1 MTPSIALVLAVLVLV
16 IILFVTDAVRVDVVG
31 LLMMVL
37 LPLLGLVTP
46 QQAIGGL
53 GSSAVVSIIGV
64 IILGAGME
72 KTGAMRALSRVIL
85 KYAGKSEQRV
95 VILIASSV
103 ATISAFMQNI
113 GAAALFLPAARRI
126 SRQTGIPCSRILL
139 PMAYCA
145 IIGGCLTMV
154 GSSPLIMLNDIITL
168 DGEKLAP
175 FSMFSVTPIGLC
187 LVGAALLYFG
197 LLGKYILPPAA
208 GQDQSGPLSGL
219 LDKTYHDVG
228 GLFEMRVPKYFTG
241 AVPLSALGLRPSYYT
256 SVVAICR
263 NGTGKHIIGPVADDE
278 IHPGDHIAV
287 VGPRHFVETLACDLC
302 WELLPELSTFA
313 EVLAPDNAGI
323 VEALVTPRSE
333 LVGKTIHDF
342 GLRRNYHISPLALFR
357 DDKLILE
364 NLQAQKFQAGDAL
377 LLHGAWT
384 RFHQLQERPDL
395 LVFTE
400 PILGEVLRVDKAKY
414 ASIISLTVLLSI
426 LVLNV
431 SLPIALLGGSLAMIL
446 ARVISVDEAYQAVDW
461 MSVFLLGGLIPLGLA
476 FENTGAAK
484 FLADHATMWL
494 GAPSFPVLLV
504 VIALLTSFFTLFTS
518 NVGATVLMV
527 PLAMNMAADAGA
539 DPRVAALAV
548 ALAAS
553 NTFILPTHQV
563 NALVMR
569 PGGFRAAD
577 YIRAGSGMSVIY
589 LAVMI
594 GGLILFAGG

>member
-154 GSSPLIMLNDIITL
+154 GSSPLIMLNDIMTL

-278 IHPGDHIAV
+278 LHPGDHIAV

-302 WELLPELSTFA
+302 WELLPELFTFA
-313 EVLAPDNAGI
+313 EI
-323 VEALVTPRSE
+323 
-333 LVGKTIHDF
+333 LVGFGDAMTLVSAVFYALHITLVSKFAKERSIYVLTIWQF
-342 GLRRNYHISPLALFR
+342 FAVALCSFIVALALEAPPDFSSFPTEAWPS
-357 DDKLILE
+357 ILYLSVIVTALALLFQ
-364 NLQAQKFQAGDAL
+364 NIGQAHLPPASAAL
-377 LLHGAWT
+377 LLSLESVFGVLFSIALGAEALT
-384 RFHQLQERPDL
+384 LRVAGGFVLVFAAIVVSEAFPELFRKRQERH
-395 LVFTE
+395 E
-400 PILGEVLRVDKAKY
+400 RQERI
-414 ASIISLTVLLSI
+414 
-426 LVLNV
+426 
-431 SLPIALLGGSLAMIL
+431 
-446 ARVISVDEAYQAVDW
+446 EAEAQTR
-461 MSVFLLGGLIPLGLA
+461 SEG
-476 FENTGAAK
+476 
-484 FLADHATMWL
+484 
-494 GAPSFPVLLV
+494 
-504 VIALLTSFFTLFTS
+504 
-518 NVGATVLMV
+518 
-527 PLAMNMAADAGA
+527 
-539 DPRVAALAV
+539 
-548 ALAAS
+548 
-553 NTFILPTHQV
+553 
-563 NALVMR
+563 
-569 PGGFRAAD
+569 
-577 YIRAGSGMSVIY
+577 
-589 LAVMI
+589 
-594 GGLILFAGG
+594 